1 MEYIRPKEKGNSVKI
16 YDVIIAGASFAGLS
30 VASKLKGKVLLI
42 DMADIGKKQIS
53 ACGAPLDVIEGVGC
67 KDSVLQVSNI
77 FSLHVNRR
85 EVEFNLKNPYCT
97 FDYFRFCSQLYSG
110 TNAEFLKAAVIRIEK
125 NGLFVVHTS
134 GGKFTSE
141 ILVDATG
148 WRAFIAEKLKPGYV
162 HRNMLSFGIET
173 EVPYREE
180 NFHFFYE
187 PEFLKNGVGWI
198 FPCGEFSRFGV
209 ASYRGERKLLNRLDV
224 FLERYR
230 IRRRK
235 VHGGF
240 FCYSLKEPVIDN
252 VFIVGCAQGQTL
264 PLTGEGIRRCIKYG
278 VKCGEIIRRIL
289 EGEITMDEGLE
300 KYSRSALEPKVK
312 YSWLLRL
319 QNLILK
325 VPERNLEIGAR
336 IVSHRFL
343 SGFLER
349 RYLGI

>member
-1 MEYIRPKEKGNSVKI
+1 
-16 YDVIIAGASFAGLS
+16 
-30 VASKLKGKVLLI
+30 
-42 DMADIGKKQIS
+42 
-53 ACGAPLDVIEGVGC
+53 
-67 KDSVLQVSNI
+67 
-77 FSLHVNRR
+77 
-85 EVEFNLKNPYCT
+85 
-97 FDYFRFCSQLYSG
+97 
-110 TNAEFLKAAVIRIEK
+110 
-125 NGLFVVHTS
+125 
-134 GGKFTSE
+134 
-141 ILVDATG
+141 VDATG

-187 PEFLKNGVGWI
+187 PEFLKNGVSWI

-319 QNLILK
+319 QNIILK

-343 SGFLER
+343 SGFLEK